1 MAILLLIS
9 HNLED
14 FVLELLLSLHLKLLE
29 FVKHRGHLRSQCLH
43 VLVGLLLALFDIV
56 LHVAELLFEIVDA
69 LEGASNLLFL
79 TLILV
84 EWLLCTSYFIVPN
97 SGTRATLS
105 AFLYSSKLFCN
116 TLFAERFVSRHHHYR
131 FREMFLAEM
140 HHHAIV
146 RTHLSTLHW
155 NLSHTWLATWHAWL
169 HRHLHHGG
177 ATPLVHKERHT
188 SWHAHHLLNRQ
199 LGRFV
204 RPSVLHSLGIV
215 ISL

>member
-1 MAILLLIS
+1 MLIS

-14 FVLELLLSLHLKLLE
+14 FVLEFLLSLHLKLLE
-29 FVKHRGHLRSQCLH
+29 FVKHRGHLRSKCLH
-43 VLVGLLLALFDIV
+43 VLIGLLLALFDIV
-56 LHVAELLFEIVDA
+56 LHISELLFEIVDA
-69 LEGASNLLFL
+69 LEGASNLLLF
-79 TLILV
+79 TLIFI
-84 EWLLCTSYFIVPN
+84 EWLLCTSHFTVPN
-97 SGTRATLS
+97 SGSRATLT
-105 AFLYSSKLFCN
+105 AFLYSSELFCN
-116 TLFAERFVSRHHHYR
+116 TLLAERFVSRHHHYR
-131 FREMFLAEM
+131 FGEMFLAKM

-146 RTHLSTLHW
+146 STHLSTLHW
-155 NLSHTWLATWHAWL
+155 NLSHTWLATRHAWL
-169 HRHLHHGG
+169 HRHLHHRG